1 MPARPQTALEK
12 ATWTLAFKLKKQRE
26 ARQFGV
32 REEHWKLL
40 RILSPILKVELKR
53 QRDAIEHGAE
63 EEHETE
69 RKHCTCCAQSET
81 HVAARVFRAGRR
93 GWGYGC

>member
-26 ARQFGV
+26 AREYGV

-53 QRDAIEHGAE
+53 QRDAIDHGSKP
-63 EEHETE
+63 E
-69 RKHCTCCAQSET
+69 RELRHCTCCAQS
-81 HVAARVFRAGRR
+81 AREVFRRGRE
-93 GWGYGC
+93 GL